1 MAEEAKET
9 KETVDYADFSDMM
22 GSEIPD
28 EIEETPEDNQQSI
41 DYFDNKETMEETE
54 EETAEVETQPETPE
68 TNVKGETLSP
78 DEERYWQHKFDTEA
92 KPLKERNELLT
103 QEIEKIKAQLNPPVK
118 EEVLVAPVP
127 PDSDDPLDMMN
138 YLKAKDDYN
147 TKAMAKQFETQNKY
161 FQQLETER
169 QTRVQEQQANAMKSY
184 QLGKLQTVG
193 GLTPEESMRALDEY
207 SKASENE
214 DDYFKKLADFHRF
227 NTGQPTKS
235 KPTKPQQTPPL
246 AIQSGET
253 QQKKVDEAD
262 EFFGDMNNFIKKNY

>member
-41 DYFDNKETMEETE
+41 DYFDNKETMEETPQETPE
-54 EETAEVETQPETPE
+54 EETQEETPAPP
-68 TNVKGETLSP
+68 KPS
-78 DEERYWQHKFDTEA
+78 EEDRYWQSEHDK
-92 KPLKERNELLT
+92 LKNQYEQDKQNWT
-103 QEIEKIKAQLNPPVK
+103 KEIETIKTQLPPEPK

-147 TKAMAKQFETQNKY
+147 TKAMAKQFEVQNKY

-169 QTRVQEQQANAMKSY
+169 QTRAQEQQANAMKSY

-227 NTGQPTKS
+227 NTGQPTK
-235 KPTKPQQTPPL
+235 PRTTKPQQTPPL

-253 QQKKVDEAD
+253 QQKKVDAAD
-262 EFFGDMNNFIKKNY
+262 EFFGDMNNFIQKNY